1 MAAMLP
7 SGQTSSGPPNYNATV
22 EPDLIDPD
30 DGKLAI
36 LFNFVARSTA
46 NKNPRKP

>member
-1 MAAMLP
+1 MAAMMP

-36 LFNFVARSTA
+36 LFNYWQVSGA
-46 NKNPRKP
+46 NRNSSKS